1 MDKSVERLHRALVQ
15 AMRNDPNHDFDRPV
29 TVAEIYQKFLPYRD
43 ARAAVGFEMNADYEY
58 ALLRLLSGE
67 GDLARLEPVEVREHL
82 RSELESP
89 NPNVSLYR
97 AYANCDV
104 WITPNAADYHFD
116 ERTTLEDAFLADN
129 DEVELAF
136 EPDESVVPGVPVTPP
151 TPAGST
157 AARQQTCVS
166 CGGQLPAGRLLNFCP
181 FCGNDLTRKPCA
193 NCGEILDPAWRFC
206 VNCGAPAGGFNKE
219 AN

>member
-15 AMRNDPNHDFDRPV
+15 AMRDDPDNNFDRPV
-29 TVAEIYQKFLPYRD
+29 TVAEIYQKFVPYRV
-43 ARAAVGFEMNADYEY
+43 ARTAVGFEMNADYEY

-67 GDLARLEPVEVREHL
+67 GGLARLEPVEVRESL
-82 RSELESP
+82 LSELESP

-97 AYANCDV
+97 EYANCDV
-104 WITPNAADYHFD
+104 WVAPAAGDFHLD

-129 DEVELAF
+129 DDVELAF
-136 EPDESVVPGVPVTPP
+136 EPDESQIPGIPAAP
-151 TPAGST
+151 TTSSGGA
-157 AARQQTCVS
+157 AARPQSCS
-166 CGGQLPAGRLLNFCP
+166 FCGGELPGGRLLNFCP
-181 FCGNDLTRKPCA
+181 FCGNDLTRPPCP

-206 VNCGAPAGGFNKE
+206 VNCGSPTGGFDKE